1 MFLYRIGVS
10 ELYQYVKDVDVN
22 SADSELTQNI
32 GKTHIGILYYT
43 IHLYIHT
50 YICGIS
56 HCEGEALKNIRRSSA
71 ADPTGKDIYH
81 TNTIYITHLYTNT
94 MYMNVCIY
102 VCMYVCR
109 W

>member
-1 MFLYRIGVS
+1 MYLYRIGVS

-71 ADPTGKDIYH
+71 ADPTGKR
-81 TNTIYITHLYTNT
+81 YISCNYASLY
-94 MYMNVCIY
+94 
-102 VCMYVCR
+102 
-109 W
+109 